1 VANVAASFSFDPYP
15 LQRTTHPLT
24 MPDCRERYP
33 TRSLSGRAVSYTP
46 NTGRRTRAASHRR
59 EPPIP
64 SAVPTLIRPL
74 DGESPGL
81 KAAPTEQNAL
91 RATRRLI
98 ARMKCEACGGIR
110 RAMRWRVLNAD
121 DAQILEGDTEAQH
134 ESDLALFR
142 EWHQKRGTDPE
153 SALQELRRRTES
165 HAREL
170 AEENGRGP
178 VGRT

>member
-1 VANVAASFSFDPYP
+1 
-15 LQRTTHPLT
+15 
-24 MPDCRERYP
+24 M
-33 TRSLSGRAVSYTP
+33 SYTP

-64 SAVPTLIRPL
+64 SPAPTLIRPL

-110 RAMRWRVLNAD
+110 QAMRWRVLNAG
-121 DAQILEGDTEAQH
+121 DAQILEGDTETQH
-134 ESDLALFR
+134 ESDLTLFR
-142 EWHQKRGTDPE
+142 GWHLKRGTDPE
-153 SALQELRRRTES
+153 SALQELRRRTEK
-165 HAREL
+165 HARGL
-170 AEENGRGP
+170 VEENGRGQ
-178 VGRT
+178 GDRS